1 MRKGRRSV
9 AVPDPIGKP
18 GFNPVLQHA
27 SWLMPPAA
35 GGNEPDPRHTG
46 DGPSHGLVVIAARIH
61 SPRLINFSRSSG
73 LSACSATSKLLE
85 LLC

>member
-1 MRKGRRSV
+1 MMVSNDI
-9 AVPDPIGKP
+9 ACMDSSTPFSP
-18 GFNPVLQHA
+18 
-27 SWLMPPAA
+27 WLMPPAA